1 MTIALNADIERIVT
15 AAVQKYLGTSEPLLL
30 STRLLEDLGIDSL
43 GLVTILMELAEELD
57 LNLMAVEISPKGIAS
72 LRDLASLVTS
82 LVEAS
87 SRATSDRRFDNPS
100 KRA

>member
-1 MTIALNADIERIVT
+1 MPISRESLRRRFKNIWAPRNPCPFPFGCWKILAST
-15 AAVQKYLGTSEPLLL
+15 L
-30 STRLLEDLGIDSL
+30 S
-43 GLVTILMELAEELD
+43 GLSPSLMELAEELD

-87 SRATSDRRFDNPS
+87 SRTAGDRRFDNPPNG
-100 KRA
+100 A